1 MITNYDEL
9 KAAVQSWLKRDSL
22 DNEIPNFIQLAE
34 AHFNRTIR
42 TTEMEIRATVAA
54 TGEFVALPDDFLA
67 MREIHAEGT
76 KDRPLKYVTPQEL
89 SHLEYS
95 GYTGV
100 PFAYSIMDGQIK
112 LYPAPSVEDELQI
125 ETIYIQKIPELS
137 DTNSNNWLLDSH
149 PDIYL
154 HGALHQAEGFF
165 HNDRRMPIWERKC
178 DIAIAQL
185 NDSANRS
192 RIGSGPMIP
201 RVRTVI

>member
-1 MITNYDEL
+1 MNKLISKLNKSALMGFCSLSVLYSTNIYAQSLEE
-9 KAAVQSWLKRDSL
+9 AV
-22 DNEIPNFIQLAE
+22 
-34 AHFNRTIR
+34 
-42 TTEMEIRATVAA
+42 ATA
-54 TGEFVALPDDFLA
+54 
-67 MREIHAEGT
+67 
-76 KDRPLKYVTPQEL
+76 
-89 SHLEYS
+89 
-95 GYTGV
+95 
-100 PFAYSIMDGQIK
+100 
-112 LYPAPSVEDELQI
+112 
-125 ETIYIQKIPELS
+125 
-137 DTNSNNWLLDSH
+137 LDSH